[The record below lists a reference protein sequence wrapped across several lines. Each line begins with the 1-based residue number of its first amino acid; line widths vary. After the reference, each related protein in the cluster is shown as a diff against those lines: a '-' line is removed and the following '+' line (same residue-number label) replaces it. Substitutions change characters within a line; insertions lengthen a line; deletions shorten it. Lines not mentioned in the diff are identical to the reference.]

1 MASTISVVD
10 LPPEITSVIFVH
22 CIQVYEDEWYYE
34 ERLPGLSPRA
44 APLLLGRICRQWRS
58 IAWSTPALWNAIQ
71 VHCPYYIEDVVPA
84 LQRWLLRAGSLPLTI
99 DLRYIAH
106 PGTSSDGILDLLQ
119 RHSEQL
125 QDLTLNIDP
134 EDYFRLAEI
143 LGPLPLLQKIF
154 FTCRRLRDYDG
165 MQITAFRIA
174 PRLIDVHFLANFSPI
189 NIDLPWEQLTT
200 FRADSLTVVKCLLV
214 LSLAPNLVTG
224 RFEYR
229 ATGGP
234 LVDVP
239 PLLHLKSLILQGMEA
254 STKLLAHLTT
264 PALVS
269 RCALDHLT
277 FAATGW
283 TSTMYRYGLD
293 VRRVGP
299 SFYEIVHLLN
309 AHPQFLP
316 NLKIFVEDLC
326 GIDADWPAH
335 KNGWDLAQLVVN
347 MLETRRRTTESTRL
361 EKFALYTTKGFAG
374 SAQLSERL
382 QALVEDGMEIDI
394 EGSESWGG

>member
-1 MASTISVVD
+1 
-10 LPPEITSVIFVH
+10 
-22 CIQVYEDEWYYE
+22 
-34 ERLPGLSPRA
+34 
-44 APLLLGRICRQWRS
+44 
-58 IAWSTPALWNAIQ
+58 
-71 VHCPYYIEDVVPA
+71 
-84 LQRWLLRAGSLPLTI
+84 
-99 DLRYIAH
+99 
-106 PGTSSDGILDLLQ
+106 
-119 RHSEQL
+119 
-125 QDLTLNIDP
+125 
-134 EDYFRLAEI
+134 
-143 LGPLPLLQKIF
+143 
-154 FTCRRLRDYDG
+154 
-165 MQITAFRIA
+165 
-174 PRLIDVHFLANFSPI
+174 VHFLANFSPI

-200 FRADSLTVVKCLLV
+200 FRADSLTVAKCLLV
-214 LSLAPNLVTG
+214 LSLASNLVIG

-229 ATGGP
+229 ATSGP

-239 PLLHLKSLILQGMEA
+239 PLLHLKSLILQGMES

-264 PALVS
+264 PALVYLEVEQLDLDLWTAFLARS

-277 FAATGW
+277 VAATGW

-293 VRRVGP
+293 GIPPLSELEVRRVGP

-316 NLKIFVEDLC
+316 NLKSFVEDLC

-361 EKFALYTTKGFAG
+361 EKFALYTTKGFVG